1 MQREQLVLV
10 IVDSINYQ
18 IWPTAK
24 VMKNTCTDLS
34 LFSEDLMPFY
44 ISIEKIIP
52 LVKKIRI
59 LIIEI
64 TCEAQKVQAHGI

>member
-18 IWPTAK
+18 IWQTAK
-24 VMKNTCTDLS
+24 VMKNTYTDLS

-44 ISIEKIIP
+44 ISIEKIYIP
-52 LVKKIRI
+52 LVKTFRI
-59 LIIEI
+59 L
-64 TCEAQKVQAHGI
+64 K